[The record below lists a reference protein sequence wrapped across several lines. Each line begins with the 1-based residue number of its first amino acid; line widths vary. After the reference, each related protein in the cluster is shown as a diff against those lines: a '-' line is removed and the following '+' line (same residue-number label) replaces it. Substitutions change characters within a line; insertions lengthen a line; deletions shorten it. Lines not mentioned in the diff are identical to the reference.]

1 MLRAYSKA
9 HTGTVPSKPRR
20 TASWGWA
27 FLLTLV
33 AVALA
38 AALGVVSLPLAQAA
52 SSSYDDDPPS
62 KVLMK
67 GSTVLQKGRMGSHCW
82 SYYDDGRPVGY
93 CADYVYN
100 FPRRAVLLR
109 AGSTLHIRIDK
120 PQRPDRVQVVAYPGL
135 DRKNPAPT
143 AAPIGKGRRLDTTL
157 RGVQRDGKTVAWD
170 VFFRV
175 SQPERHYYLD
185 TRVVWERVPGTR
197 ISYGDLSWTFRVK
210 TR

>member
-1 MLRAYSKA
+1 MLRATAA
-9 HTGTVPSKPRR
+9 HTGRVSPKPKPPLWVL
-20 TASWGWA
+20 AK
-27 FLLTLV
+27 LLALV

-38 AALGVVSLPLAQAA
+38 AVLGVVSLPLAQAA
-52 SSSYDDDPPS
+52 SSSYDDDPPNE
-62 KVLMK
+62 VLMK
-67 GSTVLQKGRMGSHCW
+67 GATVLQKGRMGSHCW
-82 SYYDDGRPVGY
+82 SYYDDGSPEAY
-93 CADYVYN
+93 CADYLYN

-120 PQRPDRVQVVAYPGL
+120 PQRPDRVELVAYPGL
-135 DRKNPAPT
+135 DRKNPAPS

-185 TRVVWERVPGTR
+185 TWVVWERVPGTR
-197 ISYGDLSWTFRVK
+197 ISYGDLAWTFHVK

>member
-62 KVLMK
+62 RVLMK

-185 TRVVWERVPGTR
+185 TWVVWERVPGTR
-197 ISYGDLSWTFRVK
+197 ISYGDLAWTFRVK

>member
-1 MLRAYSKA
+1 M
-9 HTGTVPSKPRR
+9 
-20 TASWGWA
+20 
-27 FLLTLV
+27 LTLV

-38 AALGVVSLPLAQAA
+38 AALSVVSLPLAQAA

-82 SYYDDGRPVGY
+82 SYYDGRPGAY

-100 FPRRAVLLR
+100 FPRRAVFLR

-185 TRVVWERVPGTR
+185 TWVVWERVPGTR
-197 ISYGDLSWTFRVK
+197 ISYGDLAWTFRVK

>member
-9 HTGTVPSKPRR
+9 HTGTVPSKPRG

-52 SSSYDDDPPS
+52 SSSYDDPPS
-62 KVLMK
+62 RVLMK

-185 TRVVWERVPGTR
+185 TWVVWERVPGTR
-197 ISYGDLSWTFRVK
+197 ISYGDLAWTFRVK

>member
-9 HTGTVPSKPRR
+9 HTGAVPPKPRR
-20 TASWGWA
+20 TASWVSA
-27 FLLTLV
+27 FLLALV

-38 AALGVVSLPLAQAA
+38 AALGVVSLPLVQAA
-52 SSSYDDDPPS
+52 SSSYDDNPPNE
-62 KVLMK
+62 VLMK

-82 SYYDDGRPVGY
+82 SYYDGRPGAY

-120 PQRPDRVQVVAYPGL
+120 PQRPDRVQVVAYPGF
-135 DRKNPAPT
+135 DRKNL
-143 AAPIGKGRRLDTTL
+143 APIGKGRRLETTL

-185 TRVVWERVPGTR
+185 TWVVWERVPGTR
-197 ISYGDLSWTFRVK
+197 ISYGDLAWTFHVK